1 MQRCFVLMFAAS
13 LFACAD
19 ASSAAPSSAPAAC
32 DFGDDVECPR
42 RCAAGSLESCYFD
55 SRRWSVETKEEVARK
70 QQRLVELCGKG
81 HGGSCNAVAHGLLGP
96 IADDRGDS
104 DEAFLAARPFF
115 EKGCA
120 AGSAKACNNLGSF
133 LRRASLGQREL
144 SLAFLEKS
152 CALADVA
159 SITGCLEAGDQLRDG
174 GFGSAADPARAAQLY
189 AKACRLGSSGGCA
202 DAARLG
208 LPTTLTPVEDVALAA
223 RFCRRGDLGACHDWG
238 RALWDG
244 KGTAVDKKEADRVL
258 SLVCDGDVNVAGGC
272 GDLGYL
278 RLGMDWQRAGP
289 PLERA
294 CAKKHAKSCS
304 RLGDLVLTGQ
314 GATRDR
320 ARAVALYQQACV
332 LKPPE
337 GCEAAGA
344 LSDPNVPFD
353 AVEFFSAGCRGGNGD
368 ACSGLRR
375 LGVDPAEL
383 KASGEVERAAED
395 GWACQKKSDGYACH
409 QAALRLEKAGDR
421 KSARPLFEFGCSAG
435 QTRSCRALMAYYE
448 KAWGGPEN
456 MDGSIAAATRACA
469 LGDDMVCKLAKARL
483 LKAEKERA
491 SPALLAAR
499 KELEQACKAG
509 VAGACF

>member
-1 MQRCFVLMFAAS
+1 MHRCFVLVFTAS
-13 LFACAD
+13 LFACSD
-19 ASSAAPSSAPAAC
+19 ASSAAPAPAAC
-32 DFGDDVECPR
+32 EFGDDVECPR

-55 SRRWSVETKEEVARK
+55 ARRWSAVTKEDQARQ

-96 IADDRGDS
+96 IDDRGDS
-104 DEAFLAARPFF
+104 DEEFGAARPFF

-133 LRRASLGQREL
+133 LRRESLGQREL
-144 SLAFLEKS
+144 SLTFFEKS

-159 SITGCLEAGDQLRDG
+159 SLTGCLEAGNQLRDG
-174 GFGSAADPARAAQLY
+174 GFGSSADPVRAGQFYAQ
-189 AKACRLGSSGGCA
+189 ACKLGHSGSCA
-202 DAARLG
+202 EAGRLG
-208 LPTTLTPVEDVALAA
+208 LPTTLTAVEDVALAA
-223 RFCRRGDLGACHDWG
+223 RFCRRGDLAACHDWG

-272 GDLGYL
+272 GDLGNL
-278 RLGMDWQRAGP
+278 RLGVDWQRAGP

-294 CAKKHAKSCS
+294 CAKKHAKSCR

-314 GATRDR
+314 GATQDR
-320 ARAVALYQQACV
+320 ARAVELYQQACT

-344 LSDPNVPFD
+344 LSDPSVPFD
-353 AVEFFSAGCRGGNGD
+353 AVAFFSAGCRGGSGD

-375 LGVDPAEL
+375 LGVDPAAV
-383 KASGEVERAAED
+383 KAGGEAERAVDDAR
-395 GWACQKKSDGYACH
+395 ACQKESDGYSCH

-421 KSARPLFEFGCSAG
+421 KGARPLYEFGCTAG
-435 QTRSCRALMAYYE
+435 QTKSCRALMTYYE

-456 MDGSIAAATRACA
+456 LDGSIAAATRACA

-483 LKAEKERA
+483 LKAEKDRK

-499 KELEQACKAG
+499 KELEQSCKAG
-509 VAGACF
+509 VSGACF